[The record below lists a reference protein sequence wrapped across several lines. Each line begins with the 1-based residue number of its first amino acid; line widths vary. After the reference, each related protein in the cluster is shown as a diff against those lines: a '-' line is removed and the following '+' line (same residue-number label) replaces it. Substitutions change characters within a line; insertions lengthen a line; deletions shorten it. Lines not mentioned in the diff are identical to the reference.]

1 MSSSTSQNQDCAIAC
16 SSQDRTGLDEAV
28 LPQQPERLTGWFVL
42 LTYFTCDD
50 AGIAPLDCPPTT
62 SGGDHYPEVSRA
74 EIEAWHIHT
83 NGKFD
88 YGFLSGEH
96 FFINESSDRLRD
108 YLCEAVDRSFET
120 APAAPL
126 PSPE

>member
-1 MSSSTSQNQDCAIAC
+1 MARGNWPY
-16 SSQDRTGLDEAV
+16 DR
-28 LPQQPERLTGWFVL
+28 
-42 LTYFTCDD
+42 
-50 AGIAPLDCPPTT
+50 PPPI